1 MLSILLLSIIVLI
14 VLGVRTLKKA
24 KKTGEITK
32 EKAYLYFK
40 IAGVCFIAF
49 IGGTS
54 SSLNA
59 FIGLISMVLIFISL
73 VWLIVSLIRKK
84 EHKKSLYLLIVS
96 VLMFFSQISLVSTV
110 PNTDDSK
117 KIEVTKEE
125 KTAKGNEEKK
135 EKEKIEIPDF
145 STIDATE
152 WCNQNN
158 FKLNKKESYSD
169 EKALG
174 EYISQYPEV
183 GAKVIEGS
191 SITVTYSKG
200 HKPTAEETNA
210 LAKAISYYNKLY
222 MSKSAI
228 YEQLTSPYGEG
239 FTAEAA
245 QYAIDNI
252 ADFDFKYNALEKAKN
267 YQSKM
272 NMSRSAIY
280 EQLTSSYGEGFT
292 AEEAQYAIDNLPQ

>member
-1 MLSILLLSIIVLI
+1 MP
-14 VLGVRTLKKA
+14 GRCK
-24 KKTGEITK
+24 
-32 EKAYLYFK
+32 
-40 IAGVCFIAF
+40 
-49 IGGTS
+49 
-54 SSLNA
+54 
-59 FIGLISMVLIFISL
+59 
-73 VWLIVSLIRKK
+73 
-84 EHKKSLYLLIVS
+84 
-96 VLMFFSQISLVSTV
+96 
-110 PNTDDSK
+110 
-117 KIEVTKEE
+117 
-125 KTAKGNEEKK
+125 
-135 EKEKIEIPDF
+135 
-145 STIDATE
+145 
-152 WCNQNN
+152 QNN

-183 GAKVIEGS
+183 GTKIIEGS

-200 HKPTAEETNA
+200 HKPTTEETNA
-210 LAKAISYYNKLY
+210 LAKAITYYNKMY